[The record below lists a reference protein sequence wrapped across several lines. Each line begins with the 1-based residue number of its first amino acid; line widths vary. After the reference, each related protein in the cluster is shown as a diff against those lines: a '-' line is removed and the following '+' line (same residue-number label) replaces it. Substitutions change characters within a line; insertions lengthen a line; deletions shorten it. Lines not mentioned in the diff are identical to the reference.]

1 MRTGSDQ
8 AGDPPAAGQQAEP
21 GIGSPFAATRLVTWH
36 GDLVASLDR
45 LGWLRSLSDWL
56 TGALDPVRE
65 RHQDN
70 LVLELLH
77 GGRWAGHP
85 IHPALSDL
93 PIGLWT
99 GVMVL
104 DVAGRDPAPGRGLD
118 AAGVLSAAG
127 ILASVATAVTGL
139 SDWTVSNDED
149 RRIGLFHGLLNTVA
163 LGLQGVSLGSRM
175 AGHRSTARALAA
187 ASFTVTAGAGYLGG
201 HLVFTKGVMVNRVAW
216 AIGPRRWTR
225 ALQEADLADD
235 SPTAV
240 EAEGLADHAV
250 PPPGHPLRPRQRLQ
264 PRRWPAQPRH
274 CRGSDRDMPAARG
287 PLRAAGR
294 LRRTRPGQPAA
305 TRATDPDPQ
314 WLDRG
319 ARQPAGAPAAR
330 KRKDTA
336 MTFVVVANLDDLEVG
351 DTLLVEELRE
361 PICLIRLDDEDVR
374 AIHNTC
380 THQQQP
386 LHEGSLQ
393 DDDTLVCASHASR
406 YDLTTGEAVGVFACG
421 PIPVYACKVEDDA
434 ILVDIDQ
441 QLNDAPIPRHPAG

>member
-8 AGDPPAAGQQAEP
+8 AGDPPAAGQEA
-21 GIGSPFAATRLVTWH
+21 GLDIGSPFAATRLVTWH

-56 TGALDPVRE
+56 TGSLDPVRE

-104 DVAGRDPAPGRGLD
+104 DVADRDPAARRGLD

-240 EAEGLADHAV
+240 EAEGRQILLYRHRGTLYALDNVCSHAGGLLSRGTVADLTV
-250 PPPGHPLRPRQRLQ
+250 TCPLHGARFALSDGCVGRGPASQPQPVLPTRIRNGWIEVRGSLPA
-264 PRRWPAQPRH
+264 PRRPANGRKQP
-274 CRGSDRDMPAARG
+274 
-287 PLRAAGR
+287 
-294 LRRTRPGQPAA
+294 
-305 TRATDPDPQ
+305 
-314 WLDRG
+314 
-319 ARQPAGAPAAR
+319 
-330 KRKDTA
+330 
-336 MTFVVVANLDDLEVG
+336 
-351 DTLLVEELRE
+351 
-361 PICLIRLDDEDVR
+361 
-374 AIHNTC
+374 
-380 THQQQP
+380 
-386 LHEGSLQ
+386 
-393 DDDTLVCASHASR
+393 
-406 YDLTTGEAVGVFACG
+406 
-421 PIPVYACKVEDDA
+421 
-434 ILVDIDQ
+434 
-441 QLNDAPIPRHPAG
+441 

>member
-1 MRTGSDQ
+1 MGTGSGQ
-8 AGDPPAAGQQAEP
+8 ADDPPAAGPQAEP
-21 GIGSPFAATRLVTWH
+21 DIRPPFATTRLVTWH

-45 LGWLRSLSDWL
+45 LGWLRTLSDWL

-70 LVLELLH
+70 LALELLH

-104 DVAGRDPAPGRGLD
+104 DLADRDPAPQGGID

-139 SDWTVSNDED
+139 TDWTVSNEED
-149 RRIGLFHGLLNTVA
+149 RRVGLMHGLLNTVA
-163 LGLQGVSLGSRM
+163 LGLQGASLGSRM

-225 ALQEADLADD
+225 ALQEADLPDD

-240 EAEGLADHAV
+240 EAEGRQIMLYRHDGTLYALDNICSHAGGLLSRGTVAGLTVTCPLHGARFALADGCVGRGPASQPQPV
-250 PPPGHPLRPRQRLQ
+250 LPTRIRNGWIEVRGSLPA
-264 PRRWPAQPRH
+264 PRRPAEGRTQP
-274 CRGSDRDMPAARG
+274 
-287 PLRAAGR
+287 
-294 LRRTRPGQPAA
+294 
-305 TRATDPDPQ
+305 
-314 WLDRG
+314 
-319 ARQPAGAPAAR
+319 
-330 KRKDTA
+330 
-336 MTFVVVANLDDLEVG
+336 
-351 DTLLVEELRE
+351 
-361 PICLIRLDDEDVR
+361 
-374 AIHNTC
+374 
-380 THQQQP
+380 
-386 LHEGSLQ
+386 
-393 DDDTLVCASHASR
+393 
-406 YDLTTGEAVGVFACG
+406 
-421 PIPVYACKVEDDA
+421 
-434 ILVDIDQ
+434 
-441 QLNDAPIPRHPAG
+441 